1 MTPNP
6 NWHAVP
12 ELLANYATGTL
23 GRTQAA
29 SVEAHLVTCASC
41 RSAMAHLVVP
51 ERVEHN
57 LTAITARTD
66 QRHRSRL
73 ERLLERIGIPE
84 HIVRALAVTPSERR
98 AWLTGVAV
106 ALLVAAVAELVTG
119 SERTLFVFLVAAPLL
134 PLAGVTSAVTFG
146 GDPLRELVMAAPTP
160 GFKLFLI
167 RALAVLAPTI
177 VVAAAASLLV
187 PGQGWAPV
195 LWLLP
200 SFGLAATTLALG
212 TWCPIRAVAWTP
224 GATWTAAAIF
234 AARGAPNADPVG
246 SFVAFR
252 PVGQLTLLAL
262 SLVAAAVV
270 TVRRDSF
277 DLIDIG
283 RTP

>member
-1 MTPNP
+1 MNPNP
-6 NWHAVP
+6 NWHAAP
-12 ELLANYATGTL
+12 ELLASYATGAL

-29 SVEAHLVTCASC
+29 SVEAHLVTCVLC
-41 RSAMAHLVVP
+41 RSAMTAVP
-51 ERVEHN
+51 ERLEHN
-57 LTAITARTD
+57 LTAITARVD
-66 QRHRSRL
+66 QPQRPRL
-73 ERLLERIGIPE
+73 ERFLERIGVPE
-84 HIVRALAVTPSERR
+84 HIVRALAVTPSERG
-98 AWLTGVAV
+98 AWLTGVAA
-106 ALLVAAVAELVTG
+106 ALLVAAVAELFTE
-119 SERTLFVFLVAAPLL
+119 SDRTLFVLLVAAPLL
-134 PLAGVTSAVTFG
+134 PLVGVTWAVTFR

-167 RALAVLAPTI
+167 RALAVLIPTI
-177 VVAAAASLLV
+177 VVAAAASVLV

-212 TWCPIRAVAWTP
+212 TWFPIRVVAWTL
-224 GATWTAAAIF
+224 GAAWTAAAII
-234 AARGAPNADPVG
+234 AVRGAPNADPVG

-262 SLVAAAVV
+262 SVAAIAVV

-283 RTP
+283 RTS